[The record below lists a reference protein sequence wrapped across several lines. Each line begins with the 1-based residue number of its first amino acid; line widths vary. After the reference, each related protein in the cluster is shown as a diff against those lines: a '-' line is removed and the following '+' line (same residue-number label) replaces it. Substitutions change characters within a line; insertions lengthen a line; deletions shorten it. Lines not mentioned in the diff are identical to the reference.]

1 MRYEALRG
9 YTEDRKVDSFFRCR
23 ISMLSQEEV
32 EEIIQEMSDATKKI
46 HEIEDD
52 IEAMY
57 QYIMLGDIIEDMK
70 KMVIHY
76 DELRNSYRE
85 LLG

>member
-1 MRYEALRG
+1 
-9 YTEDRKVDSFFRCR
+9 
-23 ISMLSQEEV
+23 MLSQEEV

-57 QYIMLGDIIEDMK
+57 QVNNYEYIMLGDIIEDMI
-70 KMVIHY
+70 KMVTHY